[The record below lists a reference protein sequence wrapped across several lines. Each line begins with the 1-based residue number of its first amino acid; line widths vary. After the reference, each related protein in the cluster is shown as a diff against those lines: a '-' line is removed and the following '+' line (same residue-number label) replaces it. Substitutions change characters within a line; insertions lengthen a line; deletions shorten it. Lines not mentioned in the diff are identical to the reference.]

1 VGSDTRIGNS
11 LHRIFD
17 AANSNTES
25 TPKCLKLTSNGLQ
38 NVIFCIIYAESW
50 HMGTPDNDFWGFM
63 IPLMA
68 IPSIGFL
75 MLQILI

>member
-17 AANSNTES
+17 AANSNMES
-25 TPKCLKLTSNGLQ
+25 TPKRLKLTSKGLW
-38 NVIFCIIYAESW
+38 NVIFCIIYAQSW
-50 HMGTPDNDFWGFM
+50 HMWTPDNDFWGLM

-75 MLQILI
+75 MLQIPT